1 MISNSQI
8 NLNQQLKSVA
18 IMLQTN
24 DTGDDYQL
32 DSVQLADWLVRYDHW
47 FKESVGIFDGL
58 RPFALYN
65 RQISLFGADLLSVP
79 EKLKS
84 IAATSIRM
92 GYAVSI
98 TVDILDLYHNFD
110 LVTSFCEESL
120 LSSLGV
126 TIDRLHQLSEY
137 IPIEDFIQQIVNL
150 KRPIG
155 LIGSITSL
163 RDYNIL
169 SLESINGTD
178 ITIYST
184 FNEYN
189 SIQPS
194 IPLNPIKSCATRLQL
209 YIDNL
214 GYMYPCLGLFGMVD
228 YAMGHIN
235 DEINDTALS
244 GHGYRLNLL
253 QLMKD
258 GPDIQKS
265 SSPLQQRDTTLP
277 WVCEQHRLDLLA
289 NA

>member
-1 MISNSQI
+1 MITNSQI
-8 NLNQQLKSVA
+8 SLHQQLKSVA

-32 DSVQLADWLVRYDHW
+32 DSMQLANWLTRYDQW
-47 FKESVGIFDGL
+47 FKESVGVLDGL

-65 RQISLFGADLLSVP
+65 RQISLFGADILALP
-79 EKLKS
+79 DKLKAIATAS
-84 IAATSIRM
+84 IQL

-98 TVDILDLYHNFD
+98 TVDILDLYDNFD
-110 LVTSFCEESL
+110 VVVSLCEESL

-126 TIDRLHQLSEY
+126 TMDRLPQLCS
-137 IPIEDFIQQIVNL
+137 ITPIENFIQQVVNL

-178 ITIYST
+178 ITMYST

-189 SIQPS
+189 SLHSS
-194 IPLNPIKSCATRLQL
+194 IPLNPIKSCANRLQL
-209 YIDNL
+209 YIDNI
-214 GYMYPCLGLFGMVD
+214 GYMYPCLGLFGIME
-228 YAMGHIN
+228 YAMGHIC

-244 GHGYRLNLL
+244 GHGYQLNLL
-253 QLMKD
+253 QLMKE
-258 GPDIQKS
+258 GPDIQRDS
-265 SSPLQQRDTTLP
+265 SSLQQRNTTLP